1 MADFYECYGLVWG
14 LRKPQKKIQS
24 QILEAFSGD
33 LLEVPNPP
41 GVEALQKYVVLK

>member
-14 LRKPQKKIQS
+14 LRKPHKKNTQA

-41 GVEALQKYVVLK
+41 EVDIL

>member
-1 MADFYECYGLVWG
+1 LFGVLG
-14 LRKPQKKIQS
+14 KHKKNIQS

-41 GVEALQKYVVLK
+41 KVDIPKEIV